1 MSDTASLEFIEV
13 TSLVSSTVDVGSNAS
28 STIDNADGVVD
39 VLQSVTTTASTAT
52 AGLTLVGLLSGS
64 SDVGS
69 DTGGSVDNANNV
81 VSVFEDLAQGVP
93 AATSLKLLDLTS
105 LVGGTVIIGELVKCF
120 EGIDYEGSTYP

>member
-1 MSDTASLEFIEV
+1 MGLLGESYGLLI
-13 TSLVSSTVDVGSNAS
+13 
-28 STIDNADGVVD
+28 I
-39 VLQSVTTTASTAT
+39 T
-52 AGLTLVGLLSGS
+52 AGLGSGI
-64 SDVGS
+64 DVGS